1 MRRSLTHVLIV
12 IITSLSIMFAII
24 APMMLVFAVD
34 NDSNDEIRIE
44 TVESEKGEEAEE
56 DDEKI
61 VEDTEQTDIQR
72 SDIPDEEIDEDNS
85 NGEESKNDSA
95 AANRKSAPLL
105 MRSGSSNHQDLIIVD
120 GESVVQDDIYLTP
133 HIGKFD
139 SSFLMEINYK
149 GEVTYYKDIPHAAY
163 LYRHFYNEKGQERYA
178 YVAVSGHA
186 EYIRWGALEKGAL
199 TIMDENHNVIRDNI
213 KGIGYGSV
221 PDGFHIDPHE
231 YVVFDDDHYLL
242 FMAVPMLVTNVPG
255 YEGQEIFVFN
265 NVIQEQKNGKVVFQ
279 WESIDHPE
287 LYDYSFVP
295 NSSDWG
301 KTLTDK
307 SIAMD
312 YAHFNSVDFF
322 DDGDLLVSFRK
333 IGLVRIDK
341 DTKDIVWVIGDK
353 RNDFEFEK
361 SKEPYLQHDARIMN
375 DGSIKIYDNRD
386 ENHGLPRVLKLW
398 LNEKTMSLS
407 DYAAYELPN
416 YGASK
421 HMGSAQLLDAD
432 TETYLVTY
440 GSGYDTGFEILD
452 LPENEVKMSLKFASG
467 DDTYAIT
474 QGLYKF
480 KYPKKLVKSLSVSPT
495 KKDVYAGSSF
505 TIKATVTPSD
515 AQNKTLTWSSSK
527 PDVATVDK
535 NGKVTAKKKGTT
547 IIRVKTNGGSDIVK
561 TVKVNVKLKT
571 AAVSF
576 NKLRLYSVKQSNN
589 SIELKWTKL
598 TGASKYV
605 IYGNACGKKNKLKKI
620 ATSAGKSYN
629 VKKLKKGTYYKY
641 QIIALDKY
649 GNQLSK
655 SCMIHVATKGGKV
668 GNHKKVAVTKSVLT
682 KAQNLKKGKTL
693 NLKAKAVVQSKK
705 LSVKKHATVLRYQTT
720 NKNIATVSGKGVIT
734 AKGKGTCYVYAYA
747 QSGVY
752 KTIKVVVK

>member
-1 MRRSLTHVLIV
+1 
-12 IITSLSIMFAII
+12 
-24 APMMLVFAVD
+24 
-34 NDSNDEIRIE
+34 
-44 TVESEKGEEAEE
+44 
-56 DDEKI
+56 
-61 VEDTEQTDIQR
+61 
-72 SDIPDEEIDEDNS
+72 
-85 NGEESKNDSA
+85 
-95 AANRKSAPLL
+95 
-105 MRSGSSNHQDLIIVD
+105 
-120 GESVVQDDIYLTP
+120 
-133 HIGKFD
+133 
-139 SSFLMEINYK
+139 
-149 GEVTYYKDIPHAAY
+149 
-163 LYRHFYNEKGQERYA
+163 
-178 YVAVSGHA
+178 
-186 EYIRWGALEKGAL
+186 
-199 TIMDENHNVIRDNI
+199 
-213 KGIGYGSV
+213 
-221 PDGFHIDPHE
+221 
-231 YVVFDDDHYLL
+231 
-242 FMAVPMLVTNVPG
+242 
-255 YEGQEIFVFN
+255 
-265 NVIQEQKNGKVVFQ
+265 
-279 WESIDHPE
+279 
-287 LYDYSFVP
+287 
-295 NSSDWG
+295 
-301 KTLTDK
+301 
-307 SIAMD
+307 
-312 YAHFNSVDFF
+312 
-322 DDGDLLVSFRK
+322 
-333 IGLVRIDK
+333 
-341 DTKDIVWVIGDK
+341 
-353 RNDFEFEK
+353 
-361 SKEPYLQHDARIMN
+361 
-375 DGSIKIYDNRD
+375 
-386 ENHGLPRVLKLW
+386 
-398 LNEKTMSLS
+398 
-407 DYAAYELPN
+407 
-416 YGASK
+416 
-421 HMGSAQLLDAD
+421 MGSAQLLDAD

-452 LPENEVKMSLKFASG
+452 LPENEVKMSLKFASR

-495 KKDVYAGSSF
+495 IKDEYAGSSF